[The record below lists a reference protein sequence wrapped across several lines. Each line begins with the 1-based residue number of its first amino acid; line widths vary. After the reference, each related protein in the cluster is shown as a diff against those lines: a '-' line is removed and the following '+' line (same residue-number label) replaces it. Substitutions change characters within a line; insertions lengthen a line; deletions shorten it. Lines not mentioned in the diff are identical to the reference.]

1 MIQNCQ
7 KNGNSDCFK
16 LSEIDLSTVN
26 LHYVSYCDRK
36 GVYQNKYLIEIF
48 PFVTKMSLINEKVRE
63 SVHKS
68 WILYDKIFTFHH
80 IDYGNG
86 KVDIDPCDIYERII
100 GKDHGSQDISLTD
113 QEYLENK
120 NKLLNDINEALMFIR
135 NEKIE
140 KVIN

>member
-1 MIQNCQ
+1 MQNYQ
-7 KNGNSDCFK
+7 ENGNSECFK

-26 LHYVSYCDRK
+26 LHYVSYSDRK

-48 PFVTKMSLINEKVRE
+48 PFAIKMSLIDEKVRD

-68 WILYDKIFTFHH
+68 WILYDKIFNFHH
-80 IDYGNG
+80 MDYRDK
-86 KVDIDPCDIYERII
+86 KVDIDPCDIYEKII
-100 GKDHGSQDISLTD
+100 GKVHGSQDISLTD
-113 QEYLENK
+113 HEYFENK